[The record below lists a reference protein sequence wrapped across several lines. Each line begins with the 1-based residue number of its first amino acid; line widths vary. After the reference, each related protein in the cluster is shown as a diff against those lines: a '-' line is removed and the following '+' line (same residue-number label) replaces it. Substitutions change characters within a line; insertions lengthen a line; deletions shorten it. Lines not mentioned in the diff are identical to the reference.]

1 MKFNEDGTL
10 DISMIKYLKNVID
23 EFPEI
28 IRGRAATPAR
38 NQAVD
43 ISKDI
48 PESRLL
54 PQPRNQH
61 IFAQLHYQVF
71 WAPQPQ
77 EIARHGPQSS
87 HRSQKL
93 CLCFSETLSG
103 IFSRS
108 FISSRIPDVWR
119 QAPFSRK
126 ASDVCQTT
134 TDQSPWLQ
142 CHRTYCNYVNSNPVT
157 MA

>member
-1 MKFNEDGTL
+1 MDKDCLSHHQPETMLLILAKTSPNPDSCLNRVTSIFSSSC
-10 DISMIKYLKNVID
+10 IIKYF
-23 EFPEI
+23 E
-28 IRGRAATPAR
+28 
-38 NQAVD
+38 
-43 ISKDI
+43 
-48 PESRLL
+48 RLN
-54 PQPRNQH
+54 R
-61 IFAQLHYQVF
+61 
-71 WAPQPQ
+71 
-77 EIARHGPQSS
+77 RKSHGPQSS
-87 HRSQKL
+87 HPSQKL
-93 CLCFSETLSG
+93 CICFSETLSG